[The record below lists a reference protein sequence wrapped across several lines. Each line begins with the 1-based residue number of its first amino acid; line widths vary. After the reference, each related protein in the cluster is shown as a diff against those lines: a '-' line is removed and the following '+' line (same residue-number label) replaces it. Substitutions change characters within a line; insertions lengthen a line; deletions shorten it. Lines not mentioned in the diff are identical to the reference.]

1 MKYIYQ
7 NEGWPSFTWDKE
19 LISAKL
25 VKVNKAAGILEGR
38 LMAIGFDAQ
47 QQAAVETLTHDIVAS
62 SEIENVVLNSDQ
74 VRSSV
79 ARRMGVRV
87 TNEVEPSHYVEGVVE
102 MMLDAVTGYDRPL
115 TDERLFGWHNCLFP
129 TGRSGMEV
137 INVGRY
143 RVDAM
148 NVESGTLGRAKI
160 HYHAPEA
167 DQIAAEMSRFLSWF
181 NAADT
186 AKNYVKSAVA
196 HFWFVSIHPFDDG
209 NGRISRAI
217 ADMALSQADNSTMR
231 YFSMSRQI
239 NKEKRHYNKI
249 LEYRQKGGL
258 DITEWI
264 AWYLDCMMRAIKESE
279 VILTSILNKAVFWQQ
294 HAAVVMTDRQKST
307 LNVWLD
313 GYIGKLT
320 VKNWAKQSGASVD
333 TAARD
338 IKDLVDKGV
347 LTDPG
352 TKLRNIAYGI
362 VISPDITLWPASD
375 APN

>member
-7 NEGWPSFTWDKE
+7 NEGWPSFTWDKD

-47 QQAAVETLTHDIVAS
+47 QQAVVETLTHDIVAS

-102 MMLDAVTGYDRPL
+102 MRLDAVTGYDRPL

-148 NVESGTLGRAKI
+148 NVESGALGRAKI

-167 DQIAAEMSRFLSWF
+167 DQVAAEMSRFLSWF

-186 AKNYVKSAVA
+186 ARDYVKSAVA

-279 VILTSILNKAVFWQQ
+279 LMLTSILNKAVFWQQ
-294 HAAVVMTDRQKST
+294 HATVVMTDRQKST

-347 LTDPG
+347 LTDPS
-352 TKLRNIAYGI
+352 TKLRNISYGI
-362 VISPDITLWPASD
+362 VISPDITLWPTSD
-375 APN
+375 

>member
-7 NEGWPSFTWDKE
+7 NTGWPSFSWDKD
-19 LISAKL
+19 LIGAKL
-25 VKVNKAAGILEGR
+25 AKVNKAAGILEGR

-47 QQAAVETLTHDIVAS
+47 RQAVVETLTHDIVAS

-102 MMLDAVTGYDRPL
+102 MMLDAVTGYDKPL

-148 NVESGTLGRAKI
+148 NVESGALGRKKI
-160 HYHAPEA
+160 HYCAPDA
-167 DQIAAEMSRFLSWF
+167 DQVAVEMTRFLSWF
-181 NAADT
+181 NSDDT
-186 AKNYVKSAVA
+186 ARDYVKSAVA

-217 ADMALSQADNSTMR
+217 ADMALSQADSSTMR

-249 LEYRQKGGL
+249 LEHRQKGGL

-264 AWYLDCMMRAIKESE
+264 AWYLDCMMRAIRESE
-279 VILTSILNKAVFWQQ
+279 VMLTSILNKAVFWQQ
-294 HAAVVMTDRQKST
+294 HATVVMTDRQKSI
-307 LNVWLD
+307 LNMWLD
-313 GYIGKLT
+313 GYAGKLT

-338 IKDLVDKGV
+338 IKYLIDKGV

-352 TKLRNIAYGI
+352 NKLRNIAYGI
-362 VISPDITLWPASD
+362 VISPENTVWPGAD
-375 APN
+375 APT

>member
-1 MKYIYQ
+1 MKYINQ
-7 NEGWPSFTWDKE
+7 NEGWPSFTWDKD

-47 QQAAVETLTHDIVAS
+47 QQAVVETLTHDIVAS

-148 NVESGTLGRAKI
+148 NVESGALGRAKI

-167 DQIAAEMSRFLSWF
+167 DQVAAEMSRFLSWF

-186 AKNYVKSAVA
+186 ARDYVKSAVA

-279 VILTSILNKAVFWQQ
+279 LMLTSILNKAVFWQQ
-294 HAAVVMTDRQKST
+294 HATVVMTDRQKST

-347 LTDPG
+347 LTDPS
-352 TKLRNIAYGI
+352 TKLRNISYGI
-362 VISPDITLWPASD
+362 VISPDITLWPTSD
-375 APN
+375 

>member
-7 NEGWPSFTWDKE
+7 NEGWPSFTWDKD

-38 LMAIGFDAQ
+38 MMAIGFDAQ

-148 NVESGTLGRAKI
+148 NVESGALGRAKI

-167 DQIAAEMSRFLSWF
+167 DQVAAEMSRFLSWF

-186 AKNYVKSAVA
+186 ARDYVKSAVA

-279 VILTSILNKAVFWQQ
+279 LMLTSILNKAVFWQQ
-294 HAAVVMTDRQKST
+294 HATVVMTDRQKST

-347 LTDPG
+347 LTDPS
-352 TKLRNIAYGI
+352 TKLRNISYGI
-362 VISPDITLWPASD
+362 VISPDITLWPTSD
-375 APN
+375 

>member
-7 NEGWPSFTWDKE
+7 NEGWPSFTWDKD

-47 QQAAVETLTHDIVAS
+47 QQAVVETLTHDIVAS

-148 NVESGTLGRAKI
+148 NVESGALGRAKI

-167 DQIAAEMSRFLSWF
+167 DQVAAEMSRFLSWF

-186 AKNYVKSAVA
+186 ARDYVKSAVA

-279 VILTSILNKAVFWQQ
+279 LMLTSILNKAVFWQQ
-294 HAAVVMTDRQKST
+294 HATVVMTDRQKST

-352 TKLRNIAYGI
+352 TKLRNISYGI
-362 VISPDITLWPASD
+362 VISPDITLWPTSD
-375 APN
+375 

>member
-7 NEGWPSFTWDKE
+7 NEGWPSFTWDKD
-19 LISAKL
+19 LIGAKL

-47 QQAAVETLTHDIVAS
+47 QQAVVETLTHDIVAS

-148 NVESGTLGRAKI
+148 NVESGALGRAKI

-167 DQIAAEMSRFLSWF
+167 DQVAAEMSRFLSWF

-186 AKNYVKSAVA
+186 ARDYVKSAVA

-279 VILTSILNKAVFWQQ
+279 LMLTSILNKAVFWQQ
-294 HAAVVMTDRQKST
+294 HATVVMTDRQKST

-347 LTDPG
+347 LTDPS
-352 TKLRNIAYGI
+352 TKLRNISYGI
-362 VISPDITLWPASD
+362 VISPDITLWPTSD
-375 APN
+375 

>member
-7 NEGWPSFTWDKE
+7 NEGWPSFTWDKD

-47 QQAAVETLTHDIVAS
+47 QQAVVETLTHDIVAS

-148 NVESGTLGRAKI
+148 NVESGALGRAKI

-167 DQIAAEMSRFLSWF
+167 DQVAAEMSRFLSWF

-186 AKNYVKSAVA
+186 ARDYVKSAVA

-231 YFSMSRQI
+231 YFSMSHQI

-279 VILTSILNKAVFWQQ
+279 LMLTSILNKAVFWQQ
-294 HAAVVMTDRQKST
+294 HATVVMTDRQKST

-347 LTDPG
+347 LTDPS
-352 TKLRNIAYGI
+352 TKLRNISYGI
-362 VISPDITLWPASD
+362 VISPDITLWPTSD
-375 APN
+375 

>member
-7 NEGWPSFTWDKE
+7 NEGWPSFTWDKD

-47 QQAAVETLTHDIVAS
+47 QQAVVETLTHDIVAS

-167 DQIAAEMSRFLSWF
+167 DQVAAEMSRFLSWF

-186 AKNYVKSAVA
+186 ARDYVKSAVA

-249 LEYRQKGGL
+249 LECRQKGGL

-279 VILTSILNKAVFWQQ
+279 LMLTSILNKAVFWQQ
-294 HAAVVMTDRQKST
+294 HATVVMTDRQKST

-347 LTDPG
+347 LTDPS
-352 TKLRNIAYGI
+352 TKLRNISYGI
-362 VISPDITLWPASD
+362 VISPDITLWPTSD
-375 APN
+375 

>member
-7 NEGWPSFTWDKE
+7 NEGWPSFTWDKD

-47 QQAAVETLTHDIVAS
+47 QQAVVETLTHDIVAS

-148 NVESGTLGRAKI
+148 NVESGALGRAKI

-167 DQIAAEMSRFLSWF
+167 DQVAAEMSRFLSWF

-186 AKNYVKSAVA
+186 ARDYVKSAVA

-249 LEYRQKGGL
+249 LECRQKGGL

-279 VILTSILNKAVFWQQ
+279 LMLTSILNKAVFWQQ
-294 HAAVVMTDRQKST
+294 HATVVMTDRQKST

-347 LTDPG
+347 LTDPS
-352 TKLRNIAYGI
+352 TKLRNISYGI
-362 VISPDITLWPASD
+362 VISPDITLWPTSD
-375 APN
+375 

>member
-7 NEGWPSFTWDKE
+7 NEGWPSFTWDKD

-47 QQAAVETLTHDIVAS
+47 QQAVVETLTHDIVAS

-148 NVESGTLGRAKI
+148 NVESGALGRAKI

-167 DQIAAEMSRFLSWF
+167 DHVAAEMSRFLSWF

-186 AKNYVKSAVA
+186 ARDYVKSAVA

-279 VILTSILNKAVFWQQ
+279 LMLTSILNKAVFWQQ
-294 HAAVVMTDRQKST
+294 HATVVMTDRQKST

-347 LTDPG
+347 LTDPS
-352 TKLRNIAYGI
+352 TKLRNISYGI
-362 VISPDITLWPASD
+362 VISPDITLWPTSD
-375 APN
+375 

>member
-7 NEGWPSFTWDKE
+7 NEGWPSFTWDKD

-47 QQAAVETLTHDIVAS
+47 QQAVVETLTHDIVAS

-87 TNEVEPSHYVEGVVE
+87 TNEVEPSHYVESVVE

-148 NVESGTLGRAKI
+148 NVESGALGRAKI

-167 DQIAAEMSRFLSWF
+167 DQVAAEMSRFLSWF

-186 AKNYVKSAVA
+186 ARDYVKSAVA

-279 VILTSILNKAVFWQQ
+279 LMLTSILNKAVFWQQ
-294 HAAVVMTDRQKST
+294 HATVVMTDRQKST

-347 LTDPG
+347 LTDPS
-352 TKLRNIAYGI
+352 TKLRNISYGI
-362 VISPDITLWPASD
+362 VISPDITLWPTSD
-375 APN
+375 

>member
-7 NEGWPSFTWDKE
+7 HEGWPSFTWDKD

-47 QQAAVETLTHDIVAS
+47 QQAVVETLTHDIVAS

-148 NVESGTLGRAKI
+148 NVESGALGRAKI

-167 DQIAAEMSRFLSWF
+167 DQVAAEMSRFLSWF

-186 AKNYVKSAVA
+186 ARDYVKSAVA

-279 VILTSILNKAVFWQQ
+279 VMLTSILNKAVFWQQ
-294 HAAVVMTDRQKST
+294 HATVVMTDRQKST

-352 TKLRNIAYGI
+352 NKLRNIAYGI
-362 VISPDITLWPASD
+362 VISPDTTLWPASD
-375 APN
+375 

>member
-7 NEGWPSFTWDKE
+7 NEGWPSFTWDKD

-148 NVESGTLGRAKI
+148 NVESGALGRAKI

-167 DQIAAEMSRFLSWF
+167 DQVAAEMSRFLSWF

-186 AKNYVKSAVA
+186 ARDYVKSAVA

-362 VISPDITLWPASD
+362 VISPDTTLWPTSD
-375 APN
+375 

>member
-47 QQAAVETLTHDIVAS
+47 QQAVVETLTHDIVAS

-148 NVESGTLGRAKI
+148 NVESGALGRAKI

-167 DQIAAEMSRFLSWF
+167 DQVAAEMSRFLSWF

-186 AKNYVKSAVA
+186 ARDYVKSAVA

-249 LEYRQKGGL
+249 LEQRQKGGL

-294 HAAVVMTDRQKST
+294 HATVVMTDRQKST

-352 TKLRNIAYGI
+352 TKLRNISYGI
-362 VISPDITLWPASD
+362 VISPDITLWPTSD
-375 APN
+375 

>member
-7 NEGWPSFTWDKE
+7 NEGWPSFTWDKD

-47 QQAAVETLTHDIVAS
+47 QQAVVETLTHDIVAS

-148 NVESGTLGRAKI
+148 NVESGALGRAKI

-167 DQIAAEMSRFLSWF
+167 DQVAAEMSRFLSWF

-186 AKNYVKSAVA
+186 ARDYVKSAVA

-279 VILTSILNKAVFWQQ
+279 LMLTSILNKAVFWQQ
-294 HAAVVMTDRQKST
+294 HATVVMTDRQKST

-362 VISPDITLWPASD
+362 VISPDTTLWPTSD
-375 APN
+375 

>member
-47 QQAAVETLTHDIVAS
+47 QQAVVETLTHDIVAS

-148 NVESGTLGRAKI
+148 NVESGALGRAKI

-186 AKNYVKSAVA
+186 ARDYVKSAVA

-362 VISPDITLWPASD
+362 VISPDTTLWPASD

>member
-7 NEGWPSFTWDKE
+7 NEGWPSFTWDKD

-362 VISPDITLWPASD
+362 VISPDTTLWPASD